1 MEFPKFKSSGDET
14 LYYEIFEENLA
25 TYKFMLDKVRE
36 ELYGKGNGNYSNLP
50 GSCFEVL
57 NDITRSLV
65 FQTSTQF
72 KHEKPEYKDEL
83 DEVFIPHRDLKTAI
97 KEALEE
103 VNDNLSN

>member
-1 MEFPKFKSSGDET
+1 MEFPKFKSSDDET
-14 LYYEIFEENLA
+14 LFYEIFEENLA

-36 ELYGKGNGNYSNLP
+36 ELYGKGTGNYSNLP

-83 DEVFIPHRDLKTAI
+83 DEVFIPQRDLKTAI
-97 KEALEE
+97 KEALAEAE
-103 VNDNLSN
+103 AENA